1 MAEGE
6 ARVSLLQRE
15 VERLNQALLKAQEGE
30 SLLKEKS
37 TCLNQSLQEAAAT
50 HSSTQ
55 SRLAALQKTLTLA
68 EQDKRLQ
75 QVSDSVKTKHLNSVD
90 EKLNVYVIIN
100 LYH

>member
-15 VERLNQALLKAQEGE
+15 VERLSQALLTAQEGE

-37 TCLNQSLQEAAAT
+37 ASLNQSLQEVAAA

-55 SRLAALQKTLTLA
+55 SRLAALQKTLTVA

-75 QVSDSVKTKHLNSVD
+75 QVSVMVENQVF
-90 EKLNVYVIIN
+90 
-100 LYH
+100 